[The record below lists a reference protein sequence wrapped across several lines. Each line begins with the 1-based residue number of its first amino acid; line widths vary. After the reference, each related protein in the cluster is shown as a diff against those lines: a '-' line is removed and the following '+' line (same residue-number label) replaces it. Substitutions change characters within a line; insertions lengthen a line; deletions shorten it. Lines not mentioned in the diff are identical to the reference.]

1 MKTAQWSITL
11 STAALALALIS
22 LGLQIGERAGS
33 SAADRNT
40 SAHEDGS
47 AADPAKPSPAAYGA
61 SATSVADEVES
72 RLKSASAQ
80 LEARL
85 DHVERGLA
93 GVNQLIRSSGLDV
106 AVPMWD
112 PGPGAPGQLFEQI
125 GKEAASRAHFESR
138 RDELQRK
145 AAESQNVDRARYGEA
160 RYAEL
165 EELYRKARPGR
176 GMSSQEDRAART
188 SSLNRLVEEFP
199 DAYATGVAVAEQA
212 LSEAL
217 DGNAGQVESY
227 LQTLRE
233 SSQYTD
239 IVTDQGVEAVPNIQ
253 MYLARQY
260 LEQNRVDEAA
270 ALLDE
275 LSTRY
280 PDSLIME
287 PNTGGPPSPPRTVQ
301 EVTTELR
308 QRLGKGN

>member
-1 MKTAQWSITL
+1 
-11 STAALALALIS
+11 
-22 LGLQIGERAGS
+22 
-33 SAADRNT
+33 
-40 SAHEDGS
+40 
-47 AADPAKPSPAAYGA
+47 
-61 SATSVADEVES
+61 
-72 RLKSASAQ
+72 
-80 LEARL
+80 
-85 DHVERGLA
+85 
-93 GVNQLIRSSGLDV
+93 
-106 AVPMWD
+106 
-112 PGPGAPGQLFEQI
+112 
-125 GKEAASRAHFESR
+125 
-138 RDELQRK
+138 
-145 AAESQNVDRARYGEA
+145 
-160 RYAEL
+160 
-165 EELYRKARPGR
+165 
-176 GMSSQEDRAART
+176 MSSQEDRAART